1 MPPSAPLP
9 IQSTHQVTEQN
20 GVVVSPSTLLQ
31 ESSNNNNNNNDDDD
45 NWNQSKTRIENHDA
59 KLSPAQYSSLP
70 SIPSTTVA
78 PTTPVIQPPIDTGLN
93 NMWNTSHSMM
103 GMNPYNA
110 YNPMTPS
117 TSMFGNYGGFG
128 NSMMMS
134 PQLPMLGT
142 AGGPFSTI
150 TNYLLGI
157 QNVIMSI
164 GQVVQIISFNATS
177 LQQLSESIL
186 AMVEH
191 AIRSWHEQQ
200 QQQHQNRFLKHNR
213 GDSGSWNEN
222 VDNRTPEEIQKA
234 LQQRRRLRALR
245 YTIAI
250 TVSYIGYTMIRKVF
264 FQQQLQQQR
273 YNRELD
279 HSQLYTNHNALA
291 TAPPMYHASSHISN
305 SLYPPP
311 STHYNHH
318 TSNPYWNPVSPPL
331 QQPSPYHHY

>member
-9 IQSTHQVTEQN
+9 IQPPHQVTEQN

-31 ESSNNNNNNNDDDD
+31 ESSNDDDDDD
-45 NWNQSKTRIENHDA
+45 NWNQSKTRIENHGA
-59 KLSPAQYSSLP
+59 KVSPAQYSSLP

-78 PTTPVIQPPIDTGLN
+78 PTTRVIQPPIDTGLN
-93 NMWNTSHSMM
+93 NMWNTSPSMM
-103 GMNPYNA
+103 GMNP

-200 QQQHQNRFLKHNR
+200 QQQQNRFLKHNR

-222 VDNRTPEEIQKA
+222 VDSKTPEEIQKA

-250 TVSYIGYTMIRKVF
+250 TLSYIGYTMIRKVF
-264 FQQQLQQQR
+264 FKQQQLQQQR
-273 YNRELD
+273 YNRELE